1 MDETAPLTGGSA
13 TRSRRNNV
21 LGLPFTLGELF
32 ALLLFIVLILIPLFS
47 AWFVVPPGEIGV
59 VITLGH
65 VSSYPPGIH
74 WRIPYA
80 SHLVLLSAKTQKL
93 DETNTVPTKEG
104 LSVQLDTA
112 V

>member
-1 MDETAPLTGGSA
+1 MAHLENVSMFLLTSCAG
-13 TRSRRNNV
+13 N
-21 LGLPFTLGELF
+21 
-32 ALLLFIVLILIPLFS
+32 
-47 AWFVVPPGEIGV
+47 IGV

-65 VSSYPPGIH
+65 VASYPPGIH

-93 DETNTVPTKEG
+93 DEQNQVPTKEG